1 MFFAVV
7 SDTKKA
13 TLGVTP
19 RYGRATRLAAPDGEE
34 ARVLNSIKRTVVF
47 SAGVIFAV
55 GIGTACAD
63 SIADWQAHKIPAA
76 EPKIT
81 YSGEPVTLK
90 FAHPSPPASMVPPVW
105 RAGFKWLEEAT
116 NGKLKIKEYA
126 GGTLH
131 GAKDGFKAARS
142 GISDYSYCMVA
153 FEARGFPMTKVFEL
167 PFVMPTNRMA
177 GVKVVSELAT
187 KYFRKEFERQGTYFG
202 LMALVGASDIMSRK
216 PIRKLEDLK
225 GLKVLAQGF
234 EPEAAKALGFVLV
247 NIPYPEIYT
256 SLQQGIV
263 DAVLWVDPGFIPYK
277 IYELAKYHTTL
288 GLSAQ
293 HIDTCVNR
301 KTFDALPPD
310 LKQAFYDFQP
320 RMAYSIVKTIGVD
333 FHTKAK
339 GIYEKNGVEMITLP
353 KEELARWRKA
363 LEPVVNKWAED
374 QEKKGVP
381 AKALLADIK
390 ELTAKYNDMSADE
403 IFKTIIEDPA
413 QGRIK
418 F

>member
-1 MFFAVV
+1 M
-7 SDTKKA
+7 
-13 TLGVTP
+13 GVAEML
-19 RYGRATRLAAPDGEE
+19 RF
-34 ARVLNSIKRTVVF
+34 IKRTAVLSVG
-47 SAGVIFAV
+47 AILAV
-55 GIGTACAD
+55 GVGTAGAD
-63 SIADWQAHKIPAA
+63 SIADWQGHKISAA
-76 EPKIT
+76 EPKIS

-105 RAGFKWLEEAT
+105 RAGFKWLDEAT
-116 NGKLKIKEYA
+116 NGKLKFKEYA

-131 GAKDGFKAARS
+131 GAKDGFKATRS
-142 GISDYSYCMVA
+142 GISDYSYCLVA

-167 PFVMPTNRMA
+167 PFVTPPNRMA
-177 GVKVVSELAT
+177 AVKIVSELAA
-187 KYFRKEFERQGTYFG
+187 KYFSTEFERQGTYYG
-202 LMALVGASDIMSRK
+202 MMALVGASDIMSRK

-247 NIPYPEIYT
+247 NVPYPEIYT

-293 HIDTCVNR
+293 HIDTCVNK
-301 KTFDALPPD
+301 KTFDALPQD

-333 FHTKAK
+333 FHAKAK

-353 KEELARWRKA
+353 DEELARWKKA
-363 LEPVVNKWAED
+363 LKPVVDKWAEE

-381 AKALLADIK
+381 AKALLADI
-390 ELTAKYNDMSADE
+390 ERLTAKYGDMSADE
-403 IFKTIIEDPA
+403 IFKAIVNDPA

>member
-1 MFFAVV
+1 MTGCFRRAIGFSFGAVFAF
-7 SDTKKA
+7 
-13 TLGVTP
+13 GM
-19 RYGRATRLAAPDGEE
+19 AA
-34 ARVLNSIKRTVVF
+34 AY
-47 SAGVIFAV
+47 
-55 GIGTACAD
+55 AD
-63 SIADWQAHKIPAA
+63 SIADWQGHRISAA
-76 EPKIT
+76 EPEISYT
-81 YSGEPVTLK
+81 GDPITLK

-105 RAGFKWLEEAT
+105 RAGFKWLDEAT
-116 NGKLKIKEYA
+116 NGKLKFKEYA

-153 FEARGFPMTKVFEL
+153 FEARSFPMAKVFEL
-167 PFVMPTNRMA
+167 PFVTPTNRMA
-177 GVKVVSELAT
+177 GVKVVSELAA
-187 KYFRKEFERQGTYFG
+187 KYFSKEFERQGTYFG
-202 LMALVGASDIMSRK
+202 MMALVGASDIMSRK

-234 EPEAAKALGFVLV
+234 EPAAAEALGFVLV
-247 NIPYPEIYT
+247 NVPYPEIYT

-293 HIDTCVNR
+293 HIDTCINR

-333 FHTKAK
+333 FHAKAK
-339 GIYEKNGVEMITLP
+339 GLYEKNGVEMITLP
-353 KEELARWRKA
+353 DEELARWRKA
-363 LEPVVNKWAED
+363 LKPVVDQWAEE

-381 AKALLADIK
+381 AKALLADI
-390 ELTAKYNDMSADE
+390 ERLSAKYNPMSAEE
-403 IFKTIIEDPA
+403 IFKAIIEEPA